1 MRMHANWLLSQAHQT
16 AELKSVLVQEIE
28 RLDSTLGES
37 QSQKDSLRRDSD
49 AGAETVSA
57 SVRNAADLTV

>member
-16 AELKSVLVQEIE
+16 SELKSVLVQEIE

-37 QSQKDSLRRDSD
+37 QSQKDSLRRDPD